1 MTKQDVISAL
11 FLAPFA
17 IFIIYTGV
25 MINGF

>member
-1 MTKQDVISAL
+1 MTKQDIIAAV
-11 FLAPFA
+11 FLSPFA